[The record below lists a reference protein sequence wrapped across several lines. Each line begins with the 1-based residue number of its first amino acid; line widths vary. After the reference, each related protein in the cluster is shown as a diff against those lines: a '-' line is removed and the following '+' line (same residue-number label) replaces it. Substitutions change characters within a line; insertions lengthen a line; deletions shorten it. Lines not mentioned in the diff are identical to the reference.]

1 MAIKKRRRGAAA
13 LFSIFVLGAL
23 FAGHVFA
30 QDPAVDQAFE
40 RATQRHQNG
49 DLQGAIQAYLAI
61 LEKYPARVDVRSN
74 LGAAYSALGR
84 YEDAIEQYKRALVI
98 NSGNL
103 AIRFNL
109 ALAYYKA
116 ALFAEAV
123 PELEKFTASAPN
135 GPQLNNARLVL
146 ADCQVRLGEYKQVI
160 QSLSPLAE
168 TDRDNRTL
176 AYLLGSALIGDGQ
189 LDK

>member
-1 MAIKKRRRGAAA
+1 MAIKKKKREAVG
-13 LFSIFVLGAL
+13 LFSIFALGAL
-23 FAGHVFA
+23 FAGRVFA

-40 RATQRHQNG
+40 RATQHHQNG

-98 NSGNL
+98 DSGNL

-116 ALFAEAV
+116 ALFADAA
-123 PELEKFTASAPN
+123 PELEKFIAAAPN
-135 GPQLNNARLVL
+135 NPHMMNARLVL
-146 ADCQVRLGEYKQVI
+146 ADCQVRLRGYKKGI
-160 QSLSPLAE
+160 QSLSPLAG
-168 TDRDNRTL
+168 TDAGNR
-176 AYLLGSALIGDGQ
+176 
-189 LDK
+189 